1 MNIHAV
7 PILISGI
14 FCALLSV
21 ITWMLRGREKIN
33 RVFSFFTLALA
44 LDSFSYFLWFQ
55 YGNLENM
62 HTWGRITFPIGI
74 LVPIGLVLFFF
85 AFTGYDKKMDAKV
98 LWIKVKYFKIF
109 TLLVFVIAM
118 VLSIFTQWMIKI
130 PEAPKDI
137 WDTEMGPYGMVLMP
151 LFAGI
156 FFYMLT
162 MVFKSYKMTDNKPR
176 RRFILTLAIGAAL
189 WVIIGYAGIVFISAT
204 GVLSQSAGYIG
215 ISLMAVVFF
224 VGIVNYQ
231 SDKVLELNL
240 NLENKVIER
249 TRHLNETRSQL
260 IQSEK
265 MAALGHLVAGVAHEM
280 NNPVGAIYSTHNT
293 LISASEKLK
302 TTLEN
307 EHGINLIES
316 QNVSRI
322 LNIISNGSEVIRVS
336 SERITGI
343 VKKLKIFARLDES
356 DLQTVN
362 FNECIEN
369 TLAMFQFHL
378 KPEIKIRKDFA
389 DLPLVTCYPAKI
401 NQLCFQLLRNAN
413 IAIEKEGEIV
423 LSTEI
428 KGNEIS
434 FSVTDNGRG
443 IKPEDI
449 NKIFDPGFTAWNLNV
464 GTGLGLA
471 ICYQVAQEHK
481 GHLRVESEIGKG
493 SKFIFS
499 LPAHL
504 QASH

>member
-7 PILISGI
+7 PLLISGI

-33 RVFSFFTLALA
+33 RIFSFFTLALA

-55 YGNLENM
+55 YGSLENI
-62 HTWGRITFPIGI
+62 HAWGRIVFPIGI

-85 AFTGYDKKMDAKV
+85 AFTGYDKRMDAKV

-109 TLLVFVIAM
+109 TLLIFVIAM

-137 WDTEMGPYGMVLMP
+137 WDTEMGPYGMVIMP
-151 LFAGI
+151 LFAGM
-156 FFYMLT
+156 FFYMLA

-176 RRFILTLAIGAAL
+176 RRFILTLALGAVL

-204 GVLSQSAGYIG
+204 GVLSQAVNYIG

-224 VGIVNYQ
+224 VGIINYQ

-240 NLENKVIER
+240 NLEHKVIER

-260 IQSEK
+260 IQTEK

-280 NNPVGAIYSTHNT
+280 NNPVGAIYSTHDT
-293 LISASEKLK
+293 LASASEKLK
-302 TTLEN
+302 KTLES
-307 EHGINLIES
+307 EHGIKISET

-322 LNIISNGSEVIRVS
+322 LNIISNGSEVIRGS
-336 SERITGI
+336 SERIAGI
-343 VKKLKIFARLDES
+343 VKRLKIFARLDEAE
-356 DLQTVN
+356 LQSVD

-378 KPEIKIRKDFA
+378 KPEIKISQNFA
-389 DLPLVTCYPAKI
+389 DLPKITCYPAKI

-423 LSTEI
+423 LSTEV
-428 KGNEIS
+428 KGDKVH
-434 FSVTDNGRG
+434 FSVWDNGRG
-443 IKPEDI
+443 IPPEDI
-449 NKIFDPGFTAWNLNV
+449 NKIFDPGFTAWDVNV

-471 ICYQVAQEHK
+471 ICYQVAQEHN
-481 GHLRVESEIGKG
+481 GKVNVYSKMGEG
-493 SKFIFS
+493 SKFTFS
-499 LPAHL
+499 FPR
-504 QASH
+504 